1 MADQQSI
8 IDEEADDDL
17 LTEDEAKSDETSDNL
32 KIIPNHEE
40 IIFKDKF
47 IERYSKL
54 TDFETFKKYSLSF
67 LRRTIRVNTL
77 KISVPELKKR
87 LKENWKL
94 TPVPWCKEGFWIEN
108 IKDGRRDIGNLVEH
122 SLGYIYIQEASSLI
136 PPIVLEPKKNE
147 VVLDMCASPGSKT
160 TQIAQY
166 MKNTG
171 LLIANDYKGMRLA
184 PLGMNIQRMGITNT
198 VITLMEGR
206 YFANFKQNPI
216 FDKVLVDAPCSGTG
230 NIRRSLKT
238 LLIWNPDMIKRL
250 GGTQKQ
256 LLRTGFEILKPGGTL
271 VYSTCTLEP
280 EENEAVVDSLLEQYP
295 NAKLQKID
303 AKKLKINHSP
313 AILKF
318 EDKEYSSE
326 IEKCLRIF
334 PQDNDSEGFFVAK
347 IKKE

>member
-1 MADQQSI
+1 M
-8 IDEEADDDL
+8 
-17 LTEDEAKSDETSDNL
+17 
-32 KIIPNHEE
+32 PNHEE

-47 IERYSKL
+47 VERYSQL

-77 KISVPELKKR
+77 KISVAELKKR
-87 LKENWKL
+87 LKENWRL

-122 SLGYIYIQEASSLI
+122 SLGYIYIQEASSMI
-136 PPIVLEPKKNE
+136 PPIVLEPKKDE
-147 VVLDMCASPGSKT
+147 MVLDMCASPGSKT

-184 PLGMNIQRMGITNT
+184 PLGMNIQRMGITNA

-206 YFANFKQNPI
+206 YFSNFKQNPV

-250 GGTQKQ
+250 SGSQKQ

-313 AILKF
+313 AVLKF

-347 IKKE
+347 IKKES